1 MGPAAAVPHLREG
14 TLTVNIGLPGTGLA
28 GLFYLL
34 AALWM
39 PCHELVRTLR
49 GQGDAARRHRART
62 QAGLALGI
70 IATIAATGWM
80 LGLLLSARAV
90 SAAAVPGAHDGEA
103 IHLLG
108 VAPTVLAFA
117 TLAAVVLLL
126 EVIGL
131 ALARRRPRAR
141 ARS

>member
-1 MGPAAAVPHLREG
+1 M
-14 TLTVNIGLPGTGLA
+14 NIGLPGTGLA

-39 PCHELVRTLR
+39 PCHELGRTLR
-49 GQGDAARRHRART
+49 GQGDAARWCRALT

-70 IATIAATGWM
+70 IAAIAATAWG
-80 LGLLLSARAV
+80 LGLLLLTRSVPATAV
-90 SAAAVPGAHDGEA
+90 SGVDAMRSDADAAPVGDA
-103 IHLLG
+103 IRFLG

-126 EVIGL
+126 EFIGL
-131 ALARRRPRAR
+131 AIALGRRRATPR
-141 ARS
+141 S